1 MATPQLPRT
10 AGSNHSKSRSD
21 ASASSL
27 LDSLTPIQMSLLV
40 ADAAQG
46 KLKSAKALRDALN
59 LPVTAQKVQQML
71 RSDEFQR
78 RVKNQMRAAS
88 AGRGDAT
95 DAAGDGDDAMGDND
109 MDSDYDDDD
118 DDDDDDTGEED
129 TTAAGANVNRPQQID
144 ERHAISQACA
154 SVTTP
159 SGVTL
164 TLAMNQQFKDR
175 AAIKQ
180 AVRGFAE
187 AQHKSVI
194 IQRKTNGGNN
204 FVYVCKSKTPCN
216 FYVKVRRTLR
226 HTTTTHVICGLHT
239 EHGAECSGKPPNP
252 RNRLRAQQRLGI
264 RSGIEPA
271 AVKSA
276 SVTLRDGSTLT
287 LFERQEFDT
296 RTELKDFVHDFA
308 LAQEK
313 RARVDR
319 TSSGGNNITFVCTSQ
334 TQCNF
339 KVRALR
345 SKKTH
350 KHYVKTFD
358 ADHGQECTGKPSVTK
373 RQVLKQLASMEGG
386 NPATL
391 ALSGSDVQAIV
402 KNLQGVNVTQRVAS
416 DARHE
421 LVGKVFKDVLAGIQK
436 LESLLAQ
443 FQVLNPTSS
452 TEIAFHQ
459 DGTFRRA
466 FLKLPYASQVQS
478 LSARVLGLNTS
489 DMGFTSN
496 FPGMLLELMVKD
508 GNNDAYPVAV
518 AVCDGKSAESYVWFL
533 NCCVMGGVSFDVPMF
548 CDRNSALLGAVESLP
563 IPFTL
568 IQCTRHLIANLEEK
582 LEQQLSD
589 DVKGQILRAQDA
601 DSESEYKSIL
611 QEISMTDAQ
620 VAGFLRSTDAN
631 TWTKHCYVQRF
642 PLYGCQSG
650 ALVSPLA
657 ESVLGS
663 VSKGDLSP
671 FEFFQFYMDRCMR
684 SVYEGKRNAKSWLNA
699 NRQLTAFAT
708 NALKKEESEALAY
721 RVVPSDEEQG
731 IAYIWDTRSPQPKKR
746 RVNLSESSCT
756 CSHLDQRMQPCKH
769 LVAAVSFFNADGAAS
784 WDVSQLCDRIYTT
797 QAYFDVYGQLS
808 PIEIPVEEEL
818 VRNLNVK
825 IAPSATTNRCSIC
838 HEVGHNRRRCKN
850 AMAATVPTMSTADA
864 TATSS
869 SAGSEQGTQ
878 DTFALI

>member
-1 MATPQLPRT
+1 MASRTTTATT
-10 AGSNHSKSRSD
+10 AGS
-21 ASASSL
+21 SANAATVLEGLS
-27 LDSLTPIQMSLLV
+27 PIQMSLLV
-40 ADAAQG
+40 AEAAQG

-59 LPVTAQKVQQML
+59 LPVTVQKVQHML
-71 RSDEFQR
+71 RSDEFQK
-78 RVKNQMRAAS
+78 RVREQVRAAN
-88 AGRGDAT
+88 AGRRDTTGGGGD
-95 DAAGDGDDAMGDND
+95 DDDAMGEND
-109 MDSDYDDDD
+109 MDSEYDDDD
-118 DDDDDDTGEED
+118 DDDDEDGDEGTGSN
-129 TTAAGANVNRPQQID
+129 ANGPPLQID
-144 ERHAISQACA
+144 ERQVVSQATT
-154 SVTTP
+154 SVTDP
-159 SGVTL
+159 NGVTL

-180 AVRGFAE
+180 AVRAFAE
-187 AQHKSVI
+187 AQGKAVI

-204 FVYVCKSKTPCN
+204 FVYVCKSKTPCS

-226 HTTTTHVICGLHT
+226 HTTTTHVICGLHA

-252 RNRLRAQQRLGI
+252 RNRLRAQQRLG
-264 RSGIEPA
+264 RIEPA

-276 SVTLRDGSTLT
+276 SVTLRDGSMLT
-287 LFERQEFDT
+287 LFERQEFAT
-296 RTELKDFVHDFA
+296 RTELKDFIHDFA

-334 TQCNF
+334 TKCNF

-350 KHYVKTFD
+350 KHYIKTFES
-358 ADHGQECTGKPSVTK
+358 DHGAECTGKPSVTK
-373 RQVLKQLASMEGG
+373 RQVLKQLASMEG

-421 LVGKVFKDVLAGIQK
+421 LVGKVFKDVMAGIQK
-436 LESLLAQ
+436 LESLLTQ
-443 FQVLNPTSS
+443 FQSLNPTSS
-452 TEIAFHQ
+452 TEIDFHG

-478 LSARVLGLNTS
+478 LSARVLGLNTT

-496 FPGMLLELMVKD
+496 FPGMLLELVVKD
-508 GNNDAYPVAV
+508 GNNDAYSVAV
-518 AVCDGKSAESYVWFL
+518 ALCDGKSVESYVWFL
-533 NCCVMGGVSFDVPMF
+533 KCCVMGGVSFDVPMF
-548 CDRNSALLGAVESLP
+548 CDRNSALLSAVESLP

-568 IQCTRHLIANLEEK
+568 IQCARQLIVNLEEK

-589 DVKGQILRAQDA
+589 DVKGQILKAQDA
-601 DSESEYKSIL
+601 DTEAEYKAVL
-611 QEISMTDAQ
+611 QEISITDAQ
-620 VAGFLRSTDAN
+620 IADFLRSTDAN
-631 TWTKHCYVQRF
+631 TWTKHCYVRRF
-642 PLYGCQSG
+642 PLYGCQSA

-708 NALKKEESEALAY
+708 NALKKQESDALAY
-721 RVVPSDEEQG
+721 RVVPSDDALG
-731 IAYIWDTRSPQPKKR
+731 IAYIWDMRSPQPKKR

-756 CSHLDQRMQPCKH
+756 CSFLEQLMMPCKH
-769 LVAAVSFFNADGAAS
+769 LVAAVSFFNANGASS
-784 WDVSQLCDRIYTT
+784 WDVSQLCHRMYTT

-818 VRNLNVK
+818 VRNMNVK

-838 HEVGHNRRRCKN
+838 HEVGHNKRRCKN
-850 AMAATVPTMSTADA
+850 VIVAAVQAITDAITTNSST
-864 TATSS
+864 S
-869 SAGSEQGTQ
+869 SEQGTQ
-878 DTFALI
+878 DSFALI